1 MKYLAAGLS
10 AAALLALL
18 GASDARALTLQTINN
33 SNPDGSQRF
42 VDPDEQARVQRLTNP
57 SGGAP
62 GTNAAAPGFGFSVGS
77 GSSAGSS
84 SYIDPSR
91 PPRSAPFGYGMRPL
105 DPSRP

>member
-1 MKYLAAGLS
+1 MKHLATGLS
-10 AAALLALL
+10 AVALLAFL
-18 GASDARALTLQTINN
+18 GVSDARAFTLQTINN

-42 VDPDEQARVQRLTNP
+42 VDPDQQAPVQRLTNP

-62 GTNAAAPGFGFSVGS
+62 GTNAAAPGFGFSVGGAS
-77 GSSAGSS
+77 PGGSS